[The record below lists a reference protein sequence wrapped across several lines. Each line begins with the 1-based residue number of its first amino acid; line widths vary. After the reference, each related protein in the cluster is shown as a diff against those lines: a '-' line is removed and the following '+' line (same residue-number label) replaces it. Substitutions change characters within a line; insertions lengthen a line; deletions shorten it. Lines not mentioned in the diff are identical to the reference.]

1 MSAQQWRTWLFIL
14 AFIHLSILPAFAQ
27 SEATLSVDSVTA
39 EPAQTVPV
47 DVKAEDIQDGIVGIQ
62 GSFSFDPSVFMV
74 TELTFNEAFKVT
86 SQNIQNDQ
94 GLVRFVGT
102 LVMDTDAP
110 IGFTDDVTLFTF
122 QAQAVGS
129 PGAVSPIDLTFD
141 LVKNMEHEVLIVTV
155 IDGTF
160 TITDITQPNL
170 PPIPDFA
177 PTPQA
182 PQVNEKVSFI
192 DASSDPDGFIVNW
205 FWDFGDGTT
214 LEVQTPSSEP
224 AMHTYVQGGTY
235 NVTLTVTDNRGASA
249 SVTKAVRVGPK
260 HGGPLIY
267 VFPNPCRTLCNFYY
281 EFPSDA
287 ISASLRIFNIRG
299 ELVFSTEL
307 DVNTNIFRWNLHNDF
322 GQPVPN
328 GPYFFF
334 ATFTTSRGV
343 GRTPVDVLVV
353 QR

>member
-1 MSAQQWRTWLFIL
+1 MSVRQRISWFIIL
-14 AFIHLSILPAFAQ
+14 AFICLSISPAFAQ
-27 SEATLSVDSVTA
+27 SVATLSVDSVTA
-39 EPAQTVPV
+39 QPAQTVPV
-47 DVKAEDIQDGIVGIQ
+47 AVKVQEIQDKIVGIQ
-62 GSFSFDPSVFMV
+62 GSISFDPGVFIV
-74 TELTFNEAFKVT
+74 TDLTFNEAFRVT
-86 SQNIQNDQ
+86 SKNVQNDR
-94 GLVRFVGT
+94 GLIRFVAT

-110 IGFTDDVTLFTF
+110 IGFTEDTTLFTF
-122 QAQAVGS
+122 QGQAVGS
-129 PGAVSPIDLTFD
+129 PGAVSPIDLTLD
-141 LVKNMEHEVLIVTV
+141 LVKNMEHVVLVVTV

-160 TITDITQPNL
+160 TITDVAQPNL
-170 PPIPDFA
+170 PPIADFT
-177 PTPQA
+177 PSPQA

-192 DASSDPDGFIVNW
+192 DTSSDPDGFIVNW
-205 FWDFGDGTT
+205 FWDFGDGAT

-224 AMHTYVQGGTY
+224 VIHTYLQGGTY
-235 NVTLTVTDNRGASA
+235 NVTLTVTDNGGLQA

-267 VFPNPCRTLCNFYY
+267 VYPNPCRTLCNFYY

-307 DVNTNIFRWNLHNDF
+307 DVNANIYRWNLHDDF

-334 ATFTTSRGV
+334 ATFTTSQGV

>member
-1 MSAQQWRTWLFIL
+1 MSARQQCSWLFVL
-14 AFIHLSILPAFAQ
+14 AFIVSVPFSAFAQ
-27 SEATLSVDSVTA
+27 SAATLSVDSVTA
-39 EPAQTVPV
+39 EPAQTVSV
-47 DVKAEDIQDGIVGIQ
+47 NVKAQDILDEIVGIQ
-62 GSFSFDPSVFMV
+62 GSFSFDPGVFMV
-74 TELTFNEAFKVT
+74 TELTFNESFKVT
-86 SQNIQNDQ
+86 SKNIQNDQ

-102 LVMDTDAP
+102 LVMDTAAP

-160 TITDITQPNL
+160 TITDVTTNL
-170 PPIPDFA
+170 PPIPDFT

-205 FWDFGDGTT
+205 FWDFGDGAT
-214 LEVQTPSSEP
+214 LEVQTPPSEP
-224 AMHTYVQGGTY
+224 VMHTYLQGGAY

-267 VFPNPCRTLCNFYY
+267 VYPNPCRTLCNFYY
-281 EFPSDA
+281 EFPPDA

-334 ATFTTSRGV
+334 ATFTTSQGV